1 MLKEK
6 RNQGMIGL
14 LFITLIFLGI
24 AGAMAFIQ
32 YQKANPKIAY
42 SADTAK
48 VSSETV
54 YTEVYDISPEPI
66 FPVNNK
72 TEVWLVQYKDGYVGI
87 QAKKGDKQI
96 AKLVEQANKGELK
109 KNPARLVGTYINTGV
124 QKKDQSYISNYA
136 SLMHSLRNEAGDIS
150 GKIATSSYIS
160 LSEFDSDN
168 SKFIFYVLFLVG
180 LSVFF
185 VGTGLFNRRK
195 NVQAYN
201 EIYSIYPEVQGNLNL
216 LLEQASFHDEE
227 LKIIIYKDH
236 LITYYRGVR
245 TVDLKQV
252 AHLYHHIFTMHRGF
266 ASNRNSTLIAV
277 RSNNKKYQMPIRNI
291 GKTTDIQLRSTF
303 DYLYNY
309 FPHIKLGV

>member
-32 YQKANPKIAY
+32 YQKANPKITY

-66 FPVNNK
+66 FPVNDK

-109 KNPARLVGTYINTGV
+109 KNPARLVGTYINTSV
-124 QKKDQSYISNYA
+124 QKKDQSYISNFS
-136 SLMHSLRNEAGDIS
+136 SLMHSLRNEVGDVTAS
-150 GKIATSSYIS
+150 IATNSYIS
-160 LSEFDSDN
+160 ISELEAEN
-168 SKFIFYVLFLVG
+168 NKIIYYTLFMIG
-180 LSVFF
+180 LSIFF
-185 VGTGLFNRRK
+185 IGTGLFNRKK
-195 NVQAYN
+195 NVEAYN
-201 EIYSIYPEVQGNLNL
+201 EIYATYPEAKDNLNI
-216 LLEQASFHDEE
+216 LLEQASFHDDE

-236 LITYYRGVR
+236 LITYYRGFR
-245 TVDLKQV
+245 AIDLKQV
-252 AHLYHHIFTMHRGF
+252 IQVYHRMFTMYRGF
-266 ASNRNSTLIAV
+266 ASNRNSTLVVV
-277 RSNNKKYQMPIRNI
+277 RSNRKKYQMPIRNI
-291 GKTTDIQLRSTF
+291 GKSTDIILRSTF
-303 DYLYNY
+303 DYLYSY
-309 FPHIKLGV
+309 HPHIKQGI

>member
-66 FPVNNK
+66 FPVNDK
-72 TEVWLVQYKDGYVGI
+72 TEVWLVQYKDGYVGV
-87 QAKKGDKQI
+87 QAKKGDKKI

-109 KNPARLVGTYINTGV
+109 KNPARLVGTYINTSV
-124 QKKDQSYISNYA
+124 QKKDQSYISNFS
-136 SLMHSLRNEAGDIS
+136 SLMHSLRNEVGDIS
-150 GKIATSSYIS
+150 AKIATSSYIS
-160 LSEFDSDN
+160 LSEFDSDH

-180 LSVFF
+180 LSAIFI
-185 VGTGLFNRRK
+185 GTGLFNRRK

-216 LLEQASFHDEE
+216 LLEQAYFHDEE

-252 AHLYHHIFTMHRGF
+252 IHLYHHIFTMHRGF